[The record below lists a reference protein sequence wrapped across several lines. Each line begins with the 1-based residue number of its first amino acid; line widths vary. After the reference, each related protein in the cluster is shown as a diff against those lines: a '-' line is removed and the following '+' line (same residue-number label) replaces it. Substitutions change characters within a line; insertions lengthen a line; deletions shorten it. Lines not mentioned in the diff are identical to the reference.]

1 MTILIKQMIK
11 VLRASSLVIEQH
23 EDEDDDLVVVLVV
36 CVMFSVALLEWFSS
50 SIANGA
56 LLLVFC
62 LFVSGSFVFRVWSK
76 PYYFRV

>member
-1 MTILIKQMIK
+1 MHVVCWCL
-11 VLRASSLVIEQH
+11 LCLVVGWH
-23 EDEDDDLVVVLVV
+23 LVALVVVLVV